1 MAILKVEQVQGKVNT
16 GRNPGSSA
24 LALPLSIANQ
34 QAQGF
39 KAFSDGVVNLYA
51 AQKKE
56 EDLNEAQGIVD
67 DLNINLIKSFNKYKN
82 GSNLDLAIKGFNEEV
97 DYENFK
103 DLGSNKRV
111 KKEVKDY
118 VQKFQRKYSLDLL
131 GKVTENHQEITKER
145 KTQKLN
151 QLILDQV
158 DGGANAL
165 FAKRDYQSFWTDP
178 VNLEYYGAE
187 GLEKLKQ
194 EKDLELIEL
203 AFIKGGQSNDINLL
217 DNEQRNAILAALP
230 PTSRKAVIEKI
241 RTDFVSRSLALQEER
256 IFEEKKDKQFKI
268 ETFSTAL
275 LAIND
280 AQKNPTADNIK
291 RVPTLDNLYDLK
303 QSGAINSSQYE
314 TLLRIKSSTINAR
327 SNGAAGAFLDD
338 VAIKQIIDAEFALA
352 DSVEKIDSLQED
364 INLNK
369 DIMKGLTPDSIIKY
383 NKLAEK
389 YKTDTT
395 FGTEDKKFRELIEIG
410 SKRISK
416 KAKSFDVFS
425 TVTKTDY
432 DNLVRAEARMNEY
445 DDLTLNKNYTPE
457 QAYAEVIKKFSKDEL
472 PELHDLE
479 QPKSVSINN
488 MKEELNAHPKD
499 TFNELRNE
507 AAKAY
512 AKTKDIETYKD
523 DLRKIDLIEDVY
535 DTRLIIFENDQDK
548 ALGSVFKTKKEQ
560 N

>member
-16 GRNPGSSA
+16 GRNPGSSR

-131 GKVTENHQEITKER
+131 GKVTENHQEITKAR
-145 KTQKLN
+145 KTQQLN

-158 DGGANAL
+158 DGGANAV
-165 FAKRDYQSFWTDP
+165 FAERDYKSFWIDP

-194 EKDLELIEL
+194 EKDLELLEL
-203 AFIKGGQSNDINLL
+203 GFIKSGQNKQVNLL
-217 DNEQRNAILAALP
+217 DNEQRKAILDALP
-230 PTSRKAVIEKI
+230 VKSQKAVIDKI

-268 ETFSTAL
+268 ETFTTAL

-280 AQKNPTADNIK
+280 HRNMPTEENFK
-291 RVPTLDNLYDLK
+291 RVPSLDDLYDLK

-314 TLLRIKSSTINAR
+314 QLLRFKANDKKI
-327 SNGAAGAFLDD
+327 DD
-338 VAIKQIIDAEFALA
+338 QAILQIVNAEFALA
-352 DSVEKIDSLQED
+352 DTVEKIDSLQED
-364 INLNK
+364 INLNP
-369 DIMKGLTPDSIIKY
+369 DITKGLTPGSIIKF
-383 NKLAEK
+383 NKLIDK
-389 YKTDTT
+389 YKTNTT
-395 FGTEDKKFRELIEIG
+395 FGTEDKKFRELLDIG
-410 SKRISK
+410 SKRILKTSK
-416 KAKSFDVFS
+416 SLNVFGS
-425 TVTKTDY
+425 SKQGDY
-432 DNLVRAEARMNEY
+432 DFLVRAEARVAEY
-445 DDLTLNKNYTPE
+445 DDLTLNKNFTPE
-457 QAYAEVIKKFSKDEL
+457 QAYVEVIKKFKKEEL

-488 MKEELNAHPKD
+488 IDEQLKARPKD
-499 TFNELRNE
+499 MFNELRNDV
-507 AAKAY
+507 AKAY
-512 AKTKDIETYKD
+512 AISKDINTYKD

-535 DTRLIIFENDQDK
+535 DTRLIIFENDKNK
-548 ALGSVFKTKKEQ
+548 ALGSVFKTKEEQ

>member
-16 GRNPGSSA
+16 GRNPGSSR

-34 QAQGF
+34 QAQGL

-131 GKVTENHQEITKER
+131 GKVTENHQEITKAR
-145 KTQKLN
+145 KTQQLN

-158 DGGANAL
+158 DGGANAV
-165 FAKRDYQSFWTDP
+165 FAERDYKSFWIDP

-194 EKDLELIEL
+194 EKDLELLEL
-203 AFIKGGQSNDINLL
+203 GFIKSGQNKQVNLL
-217 DNEQRNAILAALP
+217 DDEQRKAILNALP
-230 PTSRKAVIEKI
+230 IKSQKAVIDKI

-268 ETFSTAL
+268 ETFTTAL

-280 AQKNPTADNIK
+280 HRNMPTEENFK
-291 RVPTLDNLYDLK
+291 RVPSLDKLYDLK

-314 TLLRIKSSTINAR
+314 QLLRFKANDKKI
-327 SNGAAGAFLDD
+327 DD
-338 VAIKQIIDAEFALA
+338 QAILQIVNAEFALA
-352 DSVEKIDSLQED
+352 DTVEKIDSLQED
-364 INLNK
+364 INLNP
-369 DIMKGLTPDSIIKY
+369 DITKGLTPGSIIKF
-383 NKLAEK
+383 NKLIDK
-389 YKTDTT
+389 YKTNTT
-395 FGTEDKKFRELIEIG
+395 FGTEDKKFRELLDIG
-410 SKRISK
+410 SKRILKTSK
-416 KAKSFDVFS
+416 SLNVFGS
-425 TVTKTDY
+425 SKQGDY
-432 DNLVRAEARMNEY
+432 DFLVRAEARVAEY
-445 DDLTLNKNYTPE
+445 DDLTLNKNFTPE
-457 QAYAEVIKKFSKDEL
+457 QAYVEVIKKFKKEEL

-488 MKEELNAHPKD
+488 IDEQLKARPKD
-499 TFNELRNE
+499 MFNELRNDV
-507 AAKAY
+507 AKAY
-512 AKTKDIETYKD
+512 AISKDINTYKD

-535 DTRLIIFENDQDK
+535 DTRLIIFENDKNK
-548 ALGSVFKTKKEQ
+548 ALGSVFKTKEEQ

>member
-131 GKVTENHQEITKER
+131 GKVTENHQEITKAR
-145 KTQKLN
+145 KTQQLN

-158 DGGANAL
+158 DGGANAV
-165 FAKRDYQSFWTDP
+165 FAERDYKSFWIDP

-194 EKDLELIEL
+194 EKDLELLEL
-203 AFIKGGQSNDINLL
+203 GLIKGAQNKQVNLL
-217 DNEQRNAILAALP
+217 DNEQRKAILDALP
-230 PTSRKAVIEKI
+230 VKSQKAVIDKI

-268 ETFSTAL
+268 ETFTTAL

-280 AQKNPTADNIK
+280 HRNMPTEENFK
-291 RVPTLDNLYDLK
+291 RVPSLDDLYDLK

-314 TLLRIKSSTINAR
+314 QLLRFKANDKKI
-327 SNGAAGAFLDD
+327 DD
-338 VAIKQIIDAEFALA
+338 QAILQIVNAEFALA
-352 DSVEKIDSLQED
+352 DTVEKIDSLQED
-364 INLNK
+364 INLNP
-369 DIMKGLTPDSIIKY
+369 DITKGLTPGSIIKF
-383 NKLAEK
+383 NKLIDK
-389 YKTDTT
+389 YKTNTT
-395 FGTEDKKFRELIEIG
+395 FGTEDKKFRELLDIG
-410 SKRISK
+410 SKRILKTSK
-416 KAKSFDVFS
+416 SLNVFGS
-425 TVTKTDY
+425 SKQGDY
-432 DNLVRAEARMNEY
+432 DFLVRAEARVAEY
-445 DDLTLNKNYTPE
+445 DDLTLNKNFTPE
-457 QAYAEVIKKFSKDEL
+457 QAYVEVIKKFKKEEL

-488 MKEELNAHPKD
+488 IDEQLKARPKD
-499 TFNELRNE
+499 MFNELRNDV
-507 AAKAY
+507 AKAY
-512 AKTKDIETYKD
+512 AISKDINTYKD

-535 DTRLIIFENDQDK
+535 DTRLIIFENDKNK
-548 ALGSVFKTKKEQ
+548 ALGSVFKTKEEQ

>member
-16 GRNPGSSA
+16 GRNPGSSR

-67 DLNINLIKSFNKYKN
+67 DLSINLIQKFNKYKN

-131 GKVTENHQEITKER
+131 GKVTENHQEITKAR
-145 KTQKLN
+145 KTQQLN

-158 DGGANAL
+158 DGGANAV
-165 FAKRDYQSFWTDP
+165 FAERDYQSFWSDP

-194 EKDLELIEL
+194 EKDLELLEL
-203 AFIKGGQSNDINLL
+203 GLIKGAQNKQVNLL
-217 DNEQRNAILAALP
+217 DNEQRKAILDALP
-230 PTSRKAVIEKI
+230 VKSQKAVIDKI

-268 ETFSTAL
+268 ETFTTAL

-280 AQKNPTADNIK
+280 HRNMPTEENFK
-291 RVPTLDNLYDLK
+291 RVPSLDDLYDLK

-314 TLLRIKSSTINAR
+314 QLLRFKANDKKI
-327 SNGAAGAFLDD
+327 DD
-338 VAIKQIIDAEFALA
+338 QAILQIVNAEFALA
-352 DSVEKIDSLQED
+352 DTVEKIDSLQED
-364 INLNK
+364 INLNP
-369 DIMKGLTPDSIIKY
+369 DITKGLTPGSIIKF
-383 NKLAEK
+383 NKLVEK
-389 YKTDTT
+389 YKTNTT
-395 FGTEDKKFRELIEIG
+395 FGTQDKKFRELLDIG
-410 SKRISK
+410 SKRILKTSKSLNVFGSSK
-416 KAKSFDVFS
+416 KG
-425 TVTKTDY
+425 DY
-432 DNLVRAEARMNEY
+432 DFLVRAEARIDEY
-445 DDLTLNKNYTPE
+445 DDLTLNKNFTPE
-457 QAYAEVIKKFSKDEL
+457 QAYVEVIKKFKKEEL

-488 MKEELNAHPKD
+488 IDEQLKARPKD
-499 TFNELRNE
+499 MFNELRNDV
-507 AAKAY
+507 AKAY
-512 AKTKDIETYKD
+512 AISKDINTYKD

-535 DTRLIIFENDQDK
+535 DTRLIIFENDKNK
-548 ALGSVFKTKKEQ
+548 ALGSVFKTKEQ

>member
-16 GRNPGSSA
+16 GRNPGSSR

-131 GKVTENHQEITKER
+131 GKVTENHQEITKAR
-145 KTQKLN
+145 KTQQLN

-158 DGGANAL
+158 DGGANAV
-165 FAKRDYQSFWTDP
+165 FAERDYKSFWIDP

-194 EKDLELIEL
+194 EKDLELLEL
-203 AFIKGGQSNDINLL
+203 GLIKGAQNKQVNLL
-217 DNEQRNAILAALP
+217 DNEQRKAILDALP
-230 PTSRKAVIEKI
+230 VKSQKAVIDKI

-268 ETFSTAL
+268 ETFTTAL

-280 AQKNPTADNIK
+280 HRNMPTEENFK
-291 RVPTLDNLYDLK
+291 RVPSLDDLYDLK

-314 TLLRIKSSTINAR
+314 QLLRFKANDKKI
-327 SNGAAGAFLDD
+327 DD
-338 VAIKQIIDAEFALA
+338 QAILQIVNAEFALA
-352 DSVEKIDSLQED
+352 DTVEKIDSLQED
-364 INLNK
+364 INLNP
-369 DIMKGLTPDSIIKY
+369 DITKGLTPGSIIKF
-383 NKLAEK
+383 NKLIDK
-389 YKTDTT
+389 YKTNTT
-395 FGTEDKKFRELIEIG
+395 FGTEDKKFRELLDIG
-410 SKRISK
+410 SKRILKTSK
-416 KAKSFDVFS
+416 SLNVFGS
-425 TVTKTDY
+425 SKQGDY
-432 DNLVRAEARMNEY
+432 DFLVRAEARVAEY
-445 DDLTLNKNYTPE
+445 DDLTLNKNFTPE
-457 QAYAEVIKKFSKDEL
+457 QAYVEVIKKFKKEEL

-488 MKEELNAHPKD
+488 IDEQLKARPKD
-499 TFNELRNE
+499 MFNELRNDV
-507 AAKAY
+507 AKAY
-512 AKTKDIETYKD
+512 AISKDINTYKD

-535 DTRLIIFENDQDK
+535 DTRLIIFENDKNK
-548 ALGSVFKTKKEQ
+548 ALGSVFKTKEEQ